1 MILIDDNN
9 KNKCCGC
16 TACSCI
22 CPQGAIEMKEDA
34 EGFLYPVVDKDKCI
48 NCGLCDKVCP
58 YNLNK
63 DIKSES
69 KEAYAIQN
77 KDETILHTSTS
88 GGFFSAICSYVISMW
103 SNI

>member
-1 MILIDDNN
+1 MI
-9 KNKCCGC
+9 
-16 TACSCI
+16 
-22 CPQGAIEMKEDA
+22 
-34 EGFLYPVVDKDKCI
+34 KDKCI

-88 GGFFSAICSYVISMW
+88 GGFFSAICSYVIS
-103 SNI
+103 SNGYVCGATFDRKI